1 MSFNLDDYEPVATR
15 LAKWRDDVLNR
26 GFEPRVKTEMIASEP
41 GKWCQFKAS
50 LWISTPV
57 SLQPEH
63 SMEFMI
69 STGWA
74 EEHAT
79 DRGVNSTSHV
89 ENCET
94 SAVGRA
100 LANAGYAGSDPAKRA
115 SREEMAKV
123 RRMEDHRSRGEA
135 PTRPQEPRKDL
146 GGARAASEGQITLI
160 KSMMTERG
168 LELTIPESLT
178 FQDASEII
186 TELKKT
192 PKVK

>member
-15 LAKWRDDVLNR
+15 LAKWIEFTDD
-26 GFEPRVKTEMIASEP
+26 PRVITDLVHR
-41 GKWCQFKAS
+41 GDGWCVFKACLYS
-50 LWISTPV
+50 GDKL
-57 SLQPEH
+57 L
-63 SMEFMI
+63 

-79 DRGVNSTSHV
+79 ERGVNSTSHV

>member
-15 LAKWRDDVLNR
+15 LGRFLEAHKDQ
-26 GFEPRVKTEMIASEP
+26 FPRVITEMVHR
-41 GKWCQFKAS
+41 GDTWCTFKAY
-50 LWISTPV
+50 LYLGEDLIA
-57 SLQPEH
+57 
-63 SMEFMI
+63 
-69 STGWA
+69 TGWA

-123 RRMEDHRSRGEA
+123 NRGA
-135 PTRPQEPRKDL
+135 PQRTPV
-146 GGARAASEGQITLI
+146 GSAAAKPTGLATEGQRTLM
-160 KSMMTERG
+160 KTMAQERG
-168 LELTIPESLT
+168 LELDILPDLPFS
-178 FQDASEII
+178 DAQQII
-186 TELKKT
+186 QALKKT